1 MCTFQIRFRYC
12 IDNIALLAKKVGF
25 AVETVPFIPISGWE
39 GDNLITPSSKMPWF
53 SSWKVK
59 RRSGGASGR
68 TLLDAIDSS
77 ETPFRMFDRP
87 LRVPIHTVYKLGGK
101 YTALFTKGNHFV
113 LVARQ
118 RNVSF

>member
-1 MCTFQIRFRYC
+1 
-12 IDNIALLAKKVGF
+12 
-25 AVETVPFIPISGWE
+25 
-39 GDNLITPSSKMPWF
+39 MPWF

-101 YTALFTKGNHFV
+101 FTALFTKGIHFV

-118 RNVSF
+118 SNVSF